1 MKEMQYTA
9 KRKLEVLYS
18 GEYQGHKFTI
28 LNLGTHPTAYVEC
41 KFDNCNSYDDDRLD
55 AISVHGGFTYFDRAY
70 WDKEDDTTYLGW
82 DYAHYADYAGYEVN
96 FPIDLRSNGR
106 KWTTNEIYEEV
117 KSVITQL
124 STLEEKE
131 GEKSC
136 KDCVHSEICL
146 KQYEGLNQEMM
157 FKECK
162 RFKNKA
168 DFVEVVRC
176 KDCKHKLLTE
186 GNRVMCSRN
195 AQKMECFADWYGLTA
210 TDDNHFCSYG
220 ERKGG
225 TD

>member
-9 KRKLEVLYS
+9 ERKLEVLYS

-28 LNLGTHPTAYVEC
+28 LSLGTHPTAYVEC

-55 AISVHGGFTYFDRAY
+55 AISVHGGFTYFDRAH

-82 DYAHYADYAGYEVN
+82 DYAHYADYAGYEENLPFNV
-96 FPIDLRSNGR
+96 RMGGR

-131 GEKSC
+131 GKKSC
-136 KDCVHSEICL
+136 KGCLYYEVCPLGLAANGATGTCL
-146 KQYEGLNQEMM
+146 K
-157 FKECK
+157 FKD
-162 RFKNKA
+162 KA

-176 KDCKHKLLTE
+176 KDCWKRYKH
-186 GNRVMCSRN
+186 
-195 AQKMECFADWYGLTA
+195 CFDKT
-210 TDDNHFCSYG
+210 TDDNDFCSYG

-225 TD
+225 TEA